1 MAFKD
6 ISKVLYEGRWKLDYK
21 DGNHA
26 YYARPRINWD
36 LPEED
41 PKAWGKALRPK
52 SATTLLSNVLEKN
65 GLLKWPMG
73 LALRELFGFYNFTG
87 DDGTKRVGF
96 SKDIG
101 TLWNVDKNMIPMSQ
115 EEALPYI
122 LSASKASDR
131 TKKKGADIG
140 SVVHDAI
147 EHYVLEKPFDIG
159 EQYMWNIKEAE
170 YESEAERE
178 MALKEFPEDVLKAT
192 TAFLEFEKWWLTVQ
206 PVLHGAE
213 DILFS
218 EKEMMCGTYDGDLGI
233 PIEHHPHPEKFS
245 GKTHVR
251 CTTDWKTSKASK
263 SAEAAMPQGVN
274 YQYFIQDAIYEVMR
288 REMGM
293 EPADDFLVVSARKD
307 GGFDTV
313 YASELDLTVDECIEA
328 ALNVRSLFNFI
339 DKTKAALWTNQKE
352 EENE

>member
-6 ISKVLYEGRWKLDYK
+6 ITKVLYDGRWKLDYK

-26 YYARPRINWD
+26 YYARPHIDWN
-36 LPEED
+36 LPETD
-41 PKAWGKALRPK
+41 SKAWGKALRPK

-73 LALRELFGFYNFTG
+73 LALRELTGFYDFLTDEG
-87 DDGTKRVGF
+87 ERKTGF
-96 SKDIG
+96 SKDLG
-101 TLWNVDKNMIPMSQ
+101 TLWLDGKLAPLDKEQ
-115 EEALPYI
+115 VLPLVI
-122 LSASKASDR
+122 SASKASDR

-147 EHYVLEKPFDIG
+147 EHFVLEKPFDIG

-178 MALKEFPEDVLKAT
+178 LALEEFEADVLKAT
-192 TAFLEFEKWWLTVQ
+192 TAFLEFQKWWLTVQ
-206 PVLHGAE
+206 PILHGAE

-233 PIEHHPHPEKFS
+233 PIEHHPRPDMFP

-251 CTTDWKTSKASK
+251 CVTDWKTSKASK
-263 SAEAAMPQGVN
+263 SRDAAMPQGVN
-274 YQYFIQDAIYEVMR
+274 YQYFIQDAIYEIMR

-293 EPADDFLVVSARKD
+293 EPADDCLVVSARKD

-313 YASELDLTVDECIEA
+313 FASELGLTVDDCIEA
-328 ALNVRSLFNFI
+328 ALHVRGLYSFI
-339 DKTKAALWTNQKE
+339 EKSKAALWANAEKE
-352 EENE
+352 GKNE